1 MAPTCRTAYDE
12 VRHQYPEMILLG
24 TEHSSVGG
32 IRGDYALD
40 PKPRKMVVFP
50 LRQPHDPGRASA
62 QADDDP

>member
-1 MAPTCRTAYDE
+1 
-12 VRHQYPEMILLG
+12 MILLG